1 METKALSA
9 ISGLGTTSTSVVS
22 DSPLGTTQKYNNI
35 STYPNGSL
43 KHKLGCWRIESQ
55 KGSWTGQGQ
64 GQELQNPQG
73 QQQQEQQQQ
82 QQHQM
87 SGYNSLL
94 YQILNHQLLVVV

>member
-35 STYPNGSL
+35 SIYPNGSL
-43 KHKLGCWRIESQ
+43 KHKLGVGELESQ
-55 KGSWTGQGQ
+55 RGPGQGQ

-87 SGYNSLL
+87 SGYNFSL